1 MKDSK
6 VNTVNY
12 NKCVQNERQQGKHSE
27 LHWIELTSVCKMKD
41 RKVNTVNFNKCVQN
55 ERQKGKHSEL

>member
-12 NKCVQNERQQGKHSE
+12 NKCVQNERQQG
-27 LHWIELTSVCKMKD
+27 
-41 RKVNTVNFNKCVQN
+41 NTVNYNKCVQN
-55 ERQKGKHSEL
+55 ERQQGKHSEL

>member
-12 NKCVQNERQQGKHSE
+12 NKCVQNERQQGKHS
-27 LHWIELTSVCKMKD
+27 
-41 RKVNTVNFNKCVQN
+41 VNWKTA
-55 ERQKGKHSEL
+55 R

>member
-12 NKCVQNERQQGKHSE
+12 NKCVQNERQQGKHSV
-27 LHWIELTSVCKMKD
+27 TSVCKMKD
-41 RKVNTVNFNKCVQN
+41 RKVNTVNCNKCVQN
-55 ERQKGKHSEL
+55 ERQQGKHSEL

>member
-12 NKCVQNERQQGKHSE
+12 NKCVQNERQQDK
-27 LHWIELTSVCKMKD
+27 HWILTSVCKMKD
-41 RKVNTVNFNKCVQN
+41 RKLNTVNFNKCVQN
-55 ERQKGKHSEL
+55 ERQQGKHCEL

>member
-1 MKDSK
+1 MKDRKVNTVKTQWILTSVCKMKDSK

-27 LHWIELTSVCKMKD
+27 L
-41 RKVNTVNFNKCVQN
+41 
-55 ERQKGKHSEL
+55 

>member
-12 NKCVQNERQQGKHSE
+12 NKCVQNERQQGK
-27 LHWIELTSVCKMKD
+27 
-41 RKVNTVNFNKCVQN
+41 TVNCNKCVQN

>member
-12 NKCVQNERQQGKHSE
+12 NKCVQNERQNYNKVQNERQQGKHSE
-27 LHWIELTSVCKMKD
+27 L
-41 RKVNTVNFNKCVQN
+41 
-55 ERQKGKHSEL
+55 

>member
-1 MKDSK
+1 MKDSKVNTVNYNKCVQNERQKGKHKWILTSVYKMKDSK

-27 LHWIELTSVCKMKD
+27 L
-41 RKVNTVNFNKCVQN
+41 
-55 ERQKGKHSEL
+55 